1 MTETPRLTYD
11 DAVRIRGEAEQLQ
24 EQIGR
29 IIHEARATKSAAE
42 IARDLR
48 YTEGRVHQ
56 ILREPNPTPQ

>member
-11 DAVRIRGEAEQLQ
+11 DAVRIRRESALLQ
-24 EQIGR
+24 EQLGR

-56 ILREPNPTPQ
+56 ILREPNSPPQ